1 MSKIRRDLPNDEY
14 QAAVGANNA
23 SATNVFAT
31 IADLV
36 AGTANADAIVFDVKI
51 NQAGGINKGQAVYVN
66 GADGTNILVGK
77 ADYSTEATSSKTL
90 GLIITS
96 AANNGMTKVIAE
108 GSLKGTGS
116 EPLDTSA
123 ANAGDPVWLGD
134 DGNLIFGLTNKPYA
148 PNHLVFIGIVVE
160 ANPTVGEIF
169 VKIQNGF
176 EIEEL
181 HDVDVK
187 SNPPS
192 DGDVLTYN
200 VLTDLW
206 ENRPAVGSSTS
217 VEGNVLLSGNASW
230 SGTGMTFNVSELRYS
245 IDGVIYS
252 AGPTNVNLSV
262 GDPSNPRFD
271 AIIANDS
278 SVISVLPG
286 TPSAN
291 PLAPAIPGN
300 AVLVQYVL
308 VAANATTPSIT
319 NEFVYR
325 EGSSPDWVPLASAG
339 AAPNL
344 TANFSSATPTPFQGT
359 ECTLVSAP
367 AYVSNK
373 YIQFTKGSGSIAR
386 ANYPFLS
393 IRIRLSAS
401 IGTRNI
407 TIQLFNGNTALATAV
422 SATAWGLNTTLINT
436 WQLVVIPLT
445 AFNSPTI
452 TTVSRVRFY
461 FSGTTPT
468 PISVAFDDIKFQSG
482 FGPQT
487 ATATFDVLDNGTTI
501 GDTAKLNFI
510 DGIGTNVVVT
520 DDPVNN
526 KIDVKVDSTGVTT
539 INTLS
544 GDVTLSTGTGGGAT
558 SDFGIAVIGNIISF
572 VLPTAS
578 PSKRGALSSADWS
591 TFNNKLDQ
599 AYTLI
604 EEESASLTPRFIL
617 SFQGAGV
624 TAYDDAINSRTVV
637 NIPGAVGNTTY
648 YLNQSINQTPYKEF
662 SSISSGAAQQSITQV
677 VAASSSATIA
687 SFQTPTGVPNT
698 TNIPGGL
705 WSFYLHFSGVGGNTW
720 NINVEVYKRDSGG
733 TETLLLTTDT
743 IFVTTLSPTPSMILT
758 DGVFPATTVLTTD
771 RIVIKVKV
779 ANTDPSDSQGITF
792 YTEGST
798 NYSVATTTLN
808 QTVQTGAVTAVT
820 GTSPIVS
827 SGGTTPAISIPQA
840 NGTTAGYLSAADWN
854 TFNNKQNNVTS
865 GIAGNTVYLANN
877 FV

>member
-1 MSKIRRDLPNDEY
+1 MSKIRRDLPNNEY

-23 SATNVFAT
+23 SASNVFAT
-31 IADLV
+31 MADIGGGT
-36 AGTANADAIVFDVKI
+36 GTADKIIFDVKYDEV
-51 NQAGGINKGQAVYVN
+51 GGIVKGQAVYVS
-66 GADGTNILVGK
+66 GSDGTNITVKK
-77 ADYSTEATSSKTL
+77 ADYSSEATSSKTL
-90 GLIITS
+90 GLVTES
-96 AANNGMTKVIAE
+96 GALNHQGSVISD
-108 GSLKGTGS
+108 GLLSNI
-116 EPLDTSA
+116 DTSA
-123 ANAGDPVWLGD
+123 AGIEGDPVWLGD
-134 DGNLIFGLTNKPYA
+134 DGNLIYGLANKPYA
-148 PNHLVFIGIVVE
+148 PNHLVFIGIVTKKNVS
-160 ANPTVGEIF
+160 TGEIF
-169 VKIQNGF
+169 VKVQNGF
-176 EIEEL
+176 ELDEI

-200 VLTDLW
+200 ALTDLW
-206 ENRPAVGSSTS
+206 ENKPVASSSTS
-217 VEGNVLLSGNASW
+217 IEGNVLLSGNASW

-308 VAANATTPSIT
+308 VAANATTPSVT

-325 EGSSPDWVPLASAG
+325 EGSSPDWVPLTSPG
-339 AAPNL
+339 IAPLL
-344 TANFSSATPTPFQGT
+344 TANYSSTTPTPFQGT

-367 AYVSNK
+367 AYAITK
-373 YIQFTKGSGSIAR
+373 YIQFTKGTGNIIR

-401 IGTRNI
+401 IGTRNVLV
-407 TIQLFNGNTALATAV
+407 QLLNGNTALATTV
-422 SATAWGLNTTLINT
+422 NATNWGLSPTLVNT
-436 WQLVVIPLT
+436 WQLIVIPLT
-445 AFNSPTI
+445 AFGSTTI

-461 FSGTTPT
+461 FPGTSPT

-487 ATATFDVLDNGTTI
+487 ATATFDVLDNGTTV
-501 GDTAKLNFI
+501 GDTAKLNFV

-520 DDPVNN
+520 DDPINN
-526 KIDVKVDSTGVTT
+526 KIDVKVDSTGVTS
-539 INTLS
+539 INS
-544 GDVTLSTGTGGGAT
+544 QVGDVSIITSAGVSQ
-558 SDFGIAVIGNIISF
+558 SDFTTTNVGGIITL
-572 VLPTAS
+572 VLPTAGAT
-578 PSKRGALSSADWS
+578 KRGALSSADWT
-591 TFNNKLDQ
+591 TFNNKLSQ
-599 AYTLI
+599 AYTTVQ
-604 EEESASLTPRFIL
+604 EEGVALTQRSTIDFV
-617 SFQGAGV
+617 GDGV
-624 TAYDDAINSRTVV
+624 TVTDNGTKTIV

-648 YLNQSINQTPYKEF
+648 YLNQSINQAPYKEF
-662 SSISSGAAQQSITQV
+662 SSVSTAAAEQTVSQTLSAGAGIEL
-677 VAASSSATIA
+677 A
-687 SFQTPTGVPNT
+687 SFQTLTGVPNT

-705 WSFYLHFSGVGGNTW
+705 WSFYLHFSGTSGDTW
-720 NINVEVYKRDSGG
+720 NIYAEVYKRSTLGV
-733 TETLLLTTDT
+733 ETLLLTTDV
-743 IFVTTLSPTPSMILT
+743 IPVNSLSVTPTMVLV
-758 DGVFPATTVLTTD
+758 DGVFPTSTVLTTD
-771 RIVIKVKV
+771 RIVIKVQV
-779 ANTDPSDSQGITF
+779 ANTHPTNSQTITF
-792 YTEGST
+792 HTEGST
-798 NYSVATTTLN
+798 NYSVSTTTLN

-854 TFNNKQNNVTS
+854 TFNNKQDNVTS

>member
-1 MSKIRRDLPNDEY
+1 MSKIRRDLPNNEY

-23 SATNVFAT
+23 SASNVFAT
-31 IADLV
+31 MADIGGGGT
-36 AGTANADAIVFDVKI
+36 GTADKIIFDVKYDEV
-51 NQAGGINKGQAVYVN
+51 GGIVKGQAVYVS
-66 GADGTNILVGK
+66 GSDGTNITVKK
-77 ADYSTEATSSKTL
+77 ADYSSEATSSKTL
-90 GLIITS
+90 GLVTES
-96 AANNGMTKVIAE
+96 GALNHQGSVISD
-108 GSLKGTGS
+108 GLLSNI
-116 EPLDTSA
+116 DTSA
-123 ANAGDPVWLGD
+123 AGAAGDPVWLGD
-134 DGNLIFGLTNKPYA
+134 DGNLIYGLANKPYA
-148 PNHLVFIGIVVE
+148 PNHLVFIGIVTKKN
-160 ANPTVGEIF
+160 ASTGEIF
-169 VKIQNGF
+169 VKVQNGF

-206 ENRPAVGSSTS
+206 ENRPVASSSTS
-217 VEGNVLLSGNASW
+217 IEGNVLLSGNASW

-245 IDGVIYS
+245 IDGTIYS

-271 AIIANDS
+271 AIVANDS

-325 EGSSPDWVPLASAG
+325 EGSSPDWVPLTSSG
-339 AAPNL
+339 TAPLL
-344 TANFSSATPTPFQGT
+344 TANYSSTTPTPFQGT

-367 AYVSNK
+367 AYAITK
-373 YIQFTKGSGSIAR
+373 YIQFTKGTGNIIR

-393 IRIRLSAS
+393 IRIHLSAS
-401 IGTRNI
+401 IGSRNVLV
-407 TIQLFNGNTALATAV
+407 QLLNGNTALATTV
-422 SATAWGLNTTLINT
+422 NATNWGLNPTLVNT
-436 WQLVVIPLT
+436 WQLIVIPLT
-445 AFNSPTI
+445 AFGSTTI

-461 FSGTTPT
+461 FSGSAPT

-487 ATATFDVLDNGTTI
+487 ATATFDVLDNGTTV
-501 GDTAKLNFI
+501 GDTAKLNFV

-520 DDPVNN
+520 DDPINN

-539 INTLS
+539 INTFS
-544 GDVTLSTGTGGGAT
+544 GDLTLSTGTGGGAT
-558 SDFGIAVIGNIISF
+558 SDFGLVTVGNTITF
-572 VLPTAS
+572 VLPTATAT
-578 PSKRGALSSADWS
+578 KRGALSSADWT
-591 TFNNKLDQ
+591 TFNNKLSQ
-599 AYTLI
+599 AYTTVQ
-604 EEESASLTPRFIL
+604 EEGVALTQRSTIDFV
-617 SFQGAGV
+617 GDGV
-624 TAYDDAINSRTVV
+624 TVTDNGTKTIV
-637 NIPGAVGNTTY
+637 NIPGAVGNITY
-648 YLNQSINQTPYKEF
+648 YLNQSINQAPYKEF
-662 SSISSGAAQQSITQV
+662 SSVSTAAAEQTVSQTLSAGAGIEL
-677 VAASSSATIA
+677 A
-687 SFQTPTGVPNT
+687 SFQTLTSIPNT

-705 WSFYLHFSGVGGNTW
+705 WSFYLHFSGTSGDTW
-720 NINVEVYKRDSGG
+720 NIYAEVYKRSTLGV
-733 TETLLLTTDT
+733 ETLLLTTDV
-743 IFVTTLSPTPSMILT
+743 IPVSSLSVTPTMVLV
-758 DGVFPATTVLTTD
+758 DGVFPTSTVLTTD
-771 RIVIKVKV
+771 RIVIKVQV
-779 ANTDPSDSQGITF
+779 ANTHPTNSQTITF
-792 YTEGST
+792 HTEGST
-798 NYSVATTTLN
+798 NYSVSTTTLN
-808 QTVQTGAVTAVT
+808 QTVQAGAVTAVT

-854 TFNNKQNNVTS
+854 TFNNKQDNVTS